1 MTAVDPNRRSS
12 VTVEPRPGTSQPP
25 PPPDTPDDGEIHDD
39 PPNQGLGAAGRTF
52 DSLRDPN
59 FRWFFAAMFGH
70 FTSMNVQMFIRGWLV
85 FELTDSFAAL
95 GVMSLANGVSGL
107 GLSLVG
113 GVIADRVR
121 QKKHVVQIGQF
132 VNSLNALWVAALI
145 TAGMLQFE
153 HLVAAALIQGGVNSL
168 MMPARQAMIP
178 DVVGMDRLMNALAL
192 NTSGMNTS
200 RLLMPG
206 LAGWAVGAI
215 GGEGVSAAQYIYYA
229 MAALYLWSVVLL
241 FKVQVADRVG
251 QKVAVR
257 GIRPAINEVIDG
269 FKYIARTPLIRM
281 LLGYNFLIVLFS
293 MTYFMLLPG
302 FAKEVLDAGPERLGL
317 LTSVSGVGA
326 LAGSLA
332 IASLENR
339 QRGKILILSSLLLG
353 LALIAFAWS
362 TSYVLSLGIIVVV
375 GVGQAGRMSLSNVLI
390 QAYVDDEYRGRV
402 MSVYMMEF
410 SIMSLGIFLIG
421 ILANVIGPQLAVG
434 GSAVALVVLAV
445 YLWTMVPNYRNL
457 D

>member
-1 MTAVDPNRRSS
+1 
-12 VTVEPRPGTSQPP
+12 
-25 PPPDTPDDGEIHDD
+25 
-39 PPNQGLGAAGRTF
+39 
-52 DSLRDPN
+52 
-59 FRWFFAAMFGH
+59 
-70 FTSMNVQMFIRGWLV
+70 
-85 FELTDSFAAL
+85 
-95 GVMSLANGVSGL
+95 
-107 GLSLVG
+107 
-113 GVIADRVR
+113 
-121 QKKHVVQIGQF
+121 
-132 VNSLNALWVAALI
+132 
-145 TAGMLQFE
+145 
-153 HLVAAALIQGGVNSL
+153 
-168 MMPARQAMIP
+168 
-178 DVVGMDRLMNALAL
+178 
-192 NTSGMNTS
+192 
-200 RLLMPG
+200 
-206 LAGWAVGAI
+206 
-215 GGEGVSAAQYIYYA
+215 
-229 MAALYLWSVVLL
+229 
-241 FKVQVADRVG
+241 
-251 QKVAVR
+251 
-257 GIRPAINEVIDG
+257 
-269 FKYIARTPLIRM
+269 
-281 LLGYNFLIVLFS
+281 